1 MPIKTLKKKKKE
13 NVSPERIYMFSF
25 HVPGNKTLLTTN
37 LQFGINRITIQT
49 EFYLKGKCSQI
60 CVYKQSE
67 KMFFILPFY
76 LITVY
81 KQASVTTHLMF

>member
-37 LQFGINRITIQT
+37 LQFGINRITDT
-49 EFYLKGKCSQI
+49 N
-60 CVYKQSE
+60 
-67 KMFFILPFY
+67 
-76 LITVY
+76 
-81 KQASVTTHLMF
+81 